1 MYRDIP
7 EEFKALIE
15 PVVDEHGLELV
26 DLEFAGGRGAR
37 LLRFTVDTPSGDGRV
52 DIDHC
57 AKLSR
62 EIGTVLDASGII
74 EESYQL
80 EVSSPGL
87 NRKLTREKDF
97 VASCGRRVQLELR
110 RAIGGRRRFRG
121 LLKGFDDGLAR
132 IEVTEAQGE
141 EIQVP
146 FAEVAKASVVYE
158 FTSADFAKKD
168 GPSAAQQ
175 GEKGPKG
182 KDEGAGKGA
191 KRQGRKKRDRGG
203 SKRDAR

>member
-1 MYRDIP
+1 VYRDIP

-37 LLRFTVDTPSGDGRV
+37 LLRFTVDTPSGDGRI
-52 DIDHC
+52 DIDRC

-74 EESYQL
+74 DESYQL

-87 NRKLTREKDF
+87 NRRLTREKDF
-97 VASCGRRVQLELR
+97 VASCGSKVQLETR
-110 RAIGGRRRFRG
+110 GVISGRRRFRG
-121 LLKGFDDGLAR
+121 LLIEFDGDLAR
-132 IEVTEAQGE
+132 IEVEGE
-141 EIQVP
+141 EIQIP
-146 FAEVAKASVVYE
+146 FAEVAKASVIYE
-158 FTSADFAKKD
+158 FTSADFAKAGSAKD
-168 GPSAAQQ
+168 GSLA

-182 KDEGAGKGA
+182 KVDVDRGDGEKGHRGNKGA
-191 KRQGRKKRDRGG
+191 KRQGQKKRD
-203 SKRDAR
+203 